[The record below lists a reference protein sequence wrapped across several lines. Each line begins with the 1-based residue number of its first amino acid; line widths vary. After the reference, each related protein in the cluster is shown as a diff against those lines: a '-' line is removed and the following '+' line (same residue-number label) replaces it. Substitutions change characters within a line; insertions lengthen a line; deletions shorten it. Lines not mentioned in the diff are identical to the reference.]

1 VRTRRRTA
9 ATHLALGLL
18 FAVFVVECLL
28 FLSHGR
34 FNIDEGMH
42 LNAGRLVFEAGRLPY
57 RDFPFSQG
65 PGGPFFYGA
74 VGQIFGSS
82 LAAGRAAS
90 LAMGL
95 LCVGALVWLA
105 QRISGSSAGLVVLL
119 FATVGFPA
127 LWTFTQI
134 RTEPASVCLA
144 TLATIAFCFRARSTL
159 HRAAAPVLLVWASAF
174 RPTYAIPL
182 LAVSLWIGLE
192 LRRSPRALL
201 AAFAIVGANGL
212 VAALPML
219 ADPAESVFHIVVAQA
234 GRAERLGWHD
244 FPVWARFWFF
254 RDGWREK
261 VTEVLGACGAGRI
274 LDDMHKYRTVL
285 VQ

>member
-1 VRTRRRTA
+1 MRTRRRTA

-105 QRISGSSAGLVVLL
+105 QRISGGAPTLSA
-119 FATVGFPA
+119 
-127 LWTFTQI
+127 
-134 RTEPASVCLA
+134 
-144 TLATIAFCFRARSTL
+144 
-159 HRAAAPVLLVWASAF
+159 H
-174 RPTYAIPL
+174 
-182 LAVSLWIGLE
+182 
-192 LRRSPRALL
+192 
-201 AAFAIVGANGL
+201 
-212 VAALPML
+212 
-219 ADPAESVFHIVVAQA
+219 AD
-234 GRAERLGWHD
+234 G
-244 FPVWARFWFF
+244 
-254 RDGWREK
+254 RDGQRSGWRRCQQRRNRF
-261 VTEVLGACGAGRI
+261 LGVCSTGNRSLLLDKPAG
-274 LDDMHKYRTVL
+274 
-285 VQ
+285 Q